1 MGKLVIRFEGK
12 LVGEVSLKLGDT
24 KIGRKAGCDIVLE
37 DALVSGEH
45 AVIKTVGM
53 KSSIQDLDSTNG
65 TFIEDKRVKQ
75 HPLRHGE
82 TIVIGGHS
90 LIYRDDVNLDAPA
103 FGKRPV
109 PSSLQASDQ
118 NVTTEIVNF
127 SYLVAG
133 DGRDKSKNVPLI
145 KNEMI
150 IGNPGKG
157 SARITRTTDGY
168 LLEAAMGPGEPMLN
182 GRPVPPGGQIMENDD
197 ILEVLGIKYK
207 FTG

>member
-12 LVGEVSLKLGDT
+12 LVGEVNLKLGDM
-24 KIGRKAGCDIVLE
+24 KIGRKADCDIILD

-53 KSSIQDLDSTNG
+53 KSGLQDLDSTNG
-65 TFIEDKRVKQ
+65 TFIGDKRIKQ
-75 HPLRHGE
+75 HALRHGE

-90 LIYRDDVNLDAPA
+90 LIYRDDVNLDAPT
-103 FGKRPV
+103 FGKRPAA
-109 PSSLQASDQ
+109 PLAQASDQ

-133 DGRDKSKNVPLI
+133 DGRDKSKNIPLI
-145 KNEMI
+145 RNEMT

-157 SARITRTTDGY
+157 SARITRTADGY
-168 LLEAAMGPGEPMLN
+168 LLEAAIGPGEPTIN
-182 GRPVPPGGQIMENDD
+182 GRPVPPGGHLMENDD
-197 ILEVLGIKYK
+197 VLDVAGTKYK
-207 FTG
+207 FSG